1 MLVMFFGLNLV
12 VMVMVMVMAVVI
24 VMASCQWHIC
34 QSEGRTHCGSR
45 YD

>member
-12 VMVMVMVMAVVI
+12 VMVMAVVI